1 MSWSL
6 DTVSWFQS
14 VILWLA
20 IVPCGW
26 EKLDTGFLGSVPYQ
40 CSPCMYEELLVLRL
54 EAIHPNSFGQ
64 IVSLKFMLPV
74 PYSRHRYCSIWSSI
88 PFGISSVRPNL
99 EKRPPRIWSS
109 DCNKASKRFEVT
121 CLQMTLIMYYLFLWR
136 NANLSV
142 LQNKLHLYKVIINE
156 YSFTFF
162 LKRLWTCVVTS
173 KKYVQMYPQRTH
185 PGLH

>member
-26 EKLDTGFLGSVPYQ
+26 EKLHTGFLGSIPYQ
-40 CSPCMYEELLVLRL
+40 CSPCMYEELLVPRL

-64 IVSLKFMLPV
+64 IVSLKLMLLV

-121 CLQMTLIMYYLFLWR
+121 CLQMTLIMYV
-136 NANLSV
+136 LSV
-142 LQNKLHLYKVIINE
+142 PLKKCQPISASEQASLIQNYHKWIFFHLFSEEIVDLC
-156 YSFTFF
+156 SD
-162 LKRLWTCVVTS
+162 
-173 KKYVQMYPQRTH
+173 
-185 PGLH
+185 